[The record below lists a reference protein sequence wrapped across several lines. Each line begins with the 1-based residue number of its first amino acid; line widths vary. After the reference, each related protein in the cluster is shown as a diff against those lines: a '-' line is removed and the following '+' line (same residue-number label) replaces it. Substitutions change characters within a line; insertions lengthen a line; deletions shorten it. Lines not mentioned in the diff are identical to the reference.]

1 MEEGL
6 IYLKYTALIGSVV
19 IFLVFRLTWF
29 PFTLEQNM
37 SLLRKSQTTNESGM
51 VFQETVRAVPGIG
64 LTDQNLTLKIG
75 ARESLT
81 TTGATGLKT
90 VLKLQ
95 DMGGL
100 GVGMIT
106 IVVIERILFVKN
118 TSKNI
123 G

>member
-1 MEEGL
+1 
-6 IYLKYTALIGSVV
+6 
-19 IFLVFRLTWF
+19 
-29 PFTLEQNM
+29 M
-37 SLLRKSQTTNESGM
+37 SLLRKSQPTNESGM

-64 LTDQNLTLKIG
+64 LTDQNLTMKIG

-81 TTGATGLKT
+81 TTAATGLKT

-106 IVVIERILFVKN
+106 IVVIESILFVKN